1 MRVGR
6 SQGSENVEV
15 VMVQEGVKVERG
27 WKS

>member
-15 VMVQEGVKVERG
+15 VMVQVGVKVERG